1 MSSLRYIDENIFEIS
16 DAMDA
21 AAAMLYGPVDP
32 VRGKPEELDPDFDG
46 TAMETLENFL
56 IPFPYKVAKCM
67 DPYTYRNIEFDAWTQ
82 EMKET
87 SPFRSRNASIR
98 YVVHCMYIFGT
109 PFEMDLLI
117 FF

>member
-67 DPYTYRNIEFDAWTQ
+67 D
-82 EMKET
+82 
-87 SPFRSRNASIR
+87 
-98 YVVHCMYIFGT
+98 
-109 PFEMDLLI
+109 L
-117 FF
+117 